1 MKQSDWVR
9 WKELSD
15 NSLLLDN
22 CLSACDCVKRGWY
35 DCSCIRDDNRKWD
48 QDFLYVRKFTPPN
61 VRPVNKNGHFVSHP
75 SGHIVGPYQ
84 YTEWLKYGFDIF
96 DRVHRIMKD
105 EEPPIWADLFFRKES
120 DFYGGIYSHFY
131 PISMMM
137 VPLMDGLECK
147 HGVTNDLVIGVD
159 LYETLAPQDFNRYKT
174 FRNKGKMFVV
184 PRVHKYN
191 VEHVHKRELESV
203 DVALEQSKIQNKI
216 GLVPN
221 NQAKLMKK
229 HNKKHSW
236 HNQMHFL
243 NKTDQNFESWYPLLK
258 QTPIWWDAK
267 RDAFDYPPIFKT
279 NPAIV
284 NSQRVLIETTLEKW
298 LETGAIFI
306 IDKKDVDLCTPCV
319 LANCQLPGG
328 PKPDPTKKPRL
339 CHDGGFEKAIEAYS
353 FPCKLENLYM
363 IHQIIQ
369 QNDWLTKIDDKR
381 GFHLLLLSKES
392 RKLTCFEFEG
402 RYFAYRVAPFGSPKI
417 PSVFQRVNMCAVNYS
432 RHLGCR
438 NALYLD
444 DRILLDKS
452 EDIIKGVPKNAF
464 CTTALVIA
472 SGGVVSIEKSDL
484 VPKKKQEFL
493 GLDLNTETC
502 EISVP
507 PKKWITFQELII
519 FYLQQGFCTFKQ
531 LEKLR
536 GKCVS
541 FILTNPFTKLF
552 IRVMNRVIADLNA
565 KNVPPGYIV
574 HFSPELEAEISEW
587 IKLDFLQMKHVWRE
601 IQSDHMAHVITWTDA
616 SSFSIGV
623 VIFEHSETVI
633 TKQWFFDENIQQLPI
648 YYKEALAI
656 LWMLQAFPILNQKR
670 ILHFCDNTNV
680 VDSFN
685 NLGSKTER
693 LNTIIT
699 DIYKQLH
706 VMKSTLLMKWV
717 STHYQI
723 ADEESRTINYNEE
736 YVPKSEFKNL
746 CKKFTVVPDIDLFAS
761 RSNFKC
767 SNWINFGLE
776 ETPGCIGFDFFSV
789 NPNLFRHQ
797 VLYAFP
803 PKNIINKVATH
814 LDRFYRKHKF
824 LLIFHSFAEM
834 PIGIAPLLKRATL
847 NKIEIKTV
855 IPAETELF
863 IDNQKHWGFLNRKP
877 KATYA
882 LCHLI

>member
-1 MKQSDWVR
+1 MKQSDWDR
-9 WKELSD
+9 WKEMSD
-15 NSLLLDN
+15 NSLLLDD

-35 DCSCIRDDNRKWD
+35 DCNCIFLDNQRWD
-48 QDFLYVRKFTPPN
+48 QDLLYVRKFTPPN

-75 SGHIVGPYQ
+75 DGHIMGPFQYQ
-84 YTEWLKYGFDIF
+84 EWLKYGFDIF
-96 DRVHRIMKD
+96 DKVHRIMAN
-105 EEPPIWADLFFRKES
+105 EEPPAWADLYFRKEA
-120 DFYGGIYSHFY
+120 DFYGAIYSHFY
-131 PISMMM
+131 PISMLM

-147 HGVTNDLVIGVD
+147 HGVTNDLVVGVD
-159 LYETLAPQDFNRYKT
+159 LYETLTPQDFNKYKT

-184 PRVHKYN
+184 PRIHKYN
-191 VEHVHKRELESV
+191 AEHIHKRKLDSV
-203 DVALEQSKIQNKI
+203 NVIEEQQRLQNKI
-216 GLVPN
+216 GLVHS
-221 NQAKLMKK
+221 NQAKRMKK

-236 HNQMHFL
+236 QAQMHFY
-243 NKTDQNFESWYPLLK
+243 NKKDQNFDSWFPLVK

-267 RDAFDYPPIFKT
+267 TGNFDYPPIFRT

-284 NSQRVLIETTLEKW
+284 QAQRVLIETTIEKW
-298 LETGAIFI
+298 LETGAIFM
-306 IDKKDVDLCTPCV
+306 IDKKDIDLCTPCV

-369 QNDWLTKIDDKR
+369 RDDWISKIDDKR
-381 GFHLLLLSKES
+381 GFHLLLLGKES

-402 RYFAYRVAPFGSPKI
+402 RFFAYRVAPFGSPKI

-507 PKKWITFQELII
+507 PKKWIIFQELILRI
-519 FYLQQGFCTFKQ
+519 LTQGSCTFKE
-531 LEKLR
+531 LEKIR

-552 IRVMNRVIADLNA
+552 IRQMNKLIAKLYAENR
-565 KNVPPGYIV
+565 PPGFIIQLSDLV
-574 HFSPELEAEISEW
+574 REELTEW
-587 IKLDFLQMKHVWRE
+587 IRLDFLQMKHVWCDIE
-601 IQSDHMAHVITWTDA
+601 NNVLDHVITWTDA

-623 VIFEHSETVI
+623 VVFEHSNTVI
-633 TKQWFFDENIQQLPI
+633 TKQWFFDEDIQPLPI

-656 LWMLQAFPILNQKR
+656 LWMLQAFPCLRNKK

-685 NLGSKTER
+685 NLGSKTDR
-693 LNTIIT
+693 LNSIIT
-699 DIYKQLH
+699 DIYRQLH
-706 VMKSTLLMKWV
+706 EMNSTLIMKWV
-717 STHYQI
+717 STHYQL
-723 ADEESRTINYNEE
+723 ADYESRQINYNEE
-736 YVPKSEFKNL
+736 YLPKSEFTSL
-746 CKKFTVVPDIDLFAS
+746 CKQLSVVPSIDLFAS
-761 RSNFKC
+761 RANYKC
-767 SNWINFGLE
+767 PNWVNYGIE
-776 ETPGCIGFDFFSV
+776 ETTGCIGFDFFGL
-789 NPNLFRHQ
+789 NPNLIKSQ
-797 VLYAFP
+797 VLFAFP

-814 LDRFYRKHKF
+814 LDRFYKKHKF
-824 LLIFHSFAEM
+824 ILLFHSFAEM
-834 PIGIAPLLKRATL
+834 PIGIAPLLKRGSLKKVNVRT
-847 NKIEIKTV
+847 I
-855 IPAETELF
+855 IPAETELMF
-863 IDNQKHWGFLNRKP
+863 DDHKHWGFINRKP

-882 LCHLI
+882 LCHLV

>member
-15 NSLLLDN
+15 NSLLLDD
-22 CLSACDCVKRGWY
+22 CLATCDCVKRGWY
-35 DCSCIRDDNRKWD
+35 DCDCIKVDNERWD

-75 SGHIVGPYQ
+75 KGHIEGPYQ
-84 YTEWLKYGFDIF
+84 YREWLKYGFDIF
-96 DRVHRIMKD
+96 DKVHKIMNN
-105 EEPPIWADLFFRKES
+105 EEPPKWADLFFRKEA
-120 DFYGGIYSHFY
+120 DFYGAIYSHFY
-131 PISMMM
+131 PVSMLMI
-137 VPLMDGLECK
+137 PYMDGLECK
-147 HGVTNDLVIGVD
+147 HGITNDLVVGVD
-159 LYETLAPQDFNRYKT
+159 LYETLTPQDFNKYKT

-191 VEHVHKRELESV
+191 ARHIHKRSYESV
-203 DVALEQSKIQNKI
+203 DVAKEQARIQKRV
-216 GLVPN
+216 GLVSK
-221 NQAKLMKK
+221 NQAKIMKK
-229 HNKKHSW
+229 HNKIQSW
-236 HNQMHFL
+236 KKQMHFYD
-243 NKTDQNFESWYPLLK
+243 KKDQNFEVWFPLIK

-267 RDAFDYPPIFKT
+267 SDKFQYPPIFKT
-279 NPAIV
+279 NPGIV

-298 LETGAIFI
+298 LETGAIFM

-328 PKPDPTKKPRL
+328 PKPDPTKKARL

-369 QNDWLTKIDDKR
+369 KGDWITKIDDKR
-381 GFHLLLLSKES
+381 GFHLLLLGKES

-444 DRILLDKS
+444 DRILLDKN
-452 EDIIKGVPKNAF
+452 EDIIGGVPKNAF

-519 FYLQQGFCTFKQ
+519 FYLEQGFCTFKQ

-541 FILTNPFTKLF
+541 FILTNPYTKLF
-552 IRVMNRVIADLNA
+552 IRIMNRRIAELYA
-565 KNVPPGYIV
+565 KNALPSHIV
-574 HFSPELEAEISEW
+574 QFDPELRAEISEW
-587 IKLDFLQMKHVWRE
+587 IKLDFLEMKHVWTD
-601 IQSDHMAHVITWTDA
+601 IKSDHRAHVITWTDA

-623 VIFEHSETVI
+623 VIFEHEGEVI
-633 TKQWFFDENIQQLPI
+633 TKQWCFDEEIQQLPI
-648 YYKEALAI
+648 YYKEALAV
-656 LWMLQAFPILNQKR
+656 LWMLQAFSQLRNKR

-693 LNTIIT
+693 LNSIIT
-699 DIYKQLH
+699 DIFKQLH
-706 VMKSTLLMKWV
+706 AMETTLIMKWV

-723 ADEESRTINYNEE
+723 ADEESRTIRYNEE
-736 YVPKSEFKNL
+736 YIPKSEFLKL
-746 CKKFTVVPDIDLFAS
+746 CNMLKVVPSIDLFAS
-761 RSNFKC
+761 RANFKC
-767 SNWINFGLE
+767 ANWINYGLE
-776 ETPGCIGFDFFSV
+776 DFPGCIGFDFFSV
-789 NPNLFRHQ
+789 NPNLFRNQ
-797 VLYAFP
+797 VLFAFP

-814 LDRFYRKHKF
+814 LDRFYKKHRF
-824 LLIFHSFAEM
+824 ILIFHSFAEM
-834 PIGIAPLLKRATL
+834 PIGIAPLLKRASL
-847 NKIEIKTV
+847 QKVDIKTV

-863 IDNQKHWGFLNRKP
+863 IDGTKHWGFLNRKP
-877 KATYA
+877 KATFA
-882 LCHLI
+882 VCHLI

>member
-96 DRVHRIMKD
+96 DKVHRIMKD